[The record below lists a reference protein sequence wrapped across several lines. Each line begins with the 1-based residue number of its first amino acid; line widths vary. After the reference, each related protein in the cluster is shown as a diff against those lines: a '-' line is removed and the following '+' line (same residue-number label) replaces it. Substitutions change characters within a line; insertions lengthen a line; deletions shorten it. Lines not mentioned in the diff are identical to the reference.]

1 MYASL
6 FNSLCEICLIPASM
20 PLRQNSFLDTA
31 YHLELNPQQYLD
43 YILNERVKIKEY
55 KSMTK
60 FNL

>member
-1 MYASL
+1 
-6 FNSLCEICLIPASM
+6 M

-60 FNL
+60 CNFSHCNITFHQVPFYIM